1 MFFSGKIESEYGV
14 YIETDEFLNNIM
26 HTSSDT
32 FEEINKRN
40 PDFKKQLESIV
51 KTVVNGLTNPE
62 FEAKINSAVVVSGVE
77 YELPYYLSVAVNAAT
92 IIVAVICLI
101 KYSGKGKNIRPD
113 KGKDD
118 SEDVFGY

>member
-1 MFFSGKIESEYGV
+1 
-14 YIETDEFLNNIM
+14 M

-101 KYSGKGKNIRPD
+101 KYSRKGKNIRPD